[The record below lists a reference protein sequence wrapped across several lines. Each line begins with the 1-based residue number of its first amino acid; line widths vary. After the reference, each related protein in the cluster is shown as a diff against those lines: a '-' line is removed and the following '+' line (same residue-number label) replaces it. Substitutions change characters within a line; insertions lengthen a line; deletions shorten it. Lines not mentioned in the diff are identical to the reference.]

1 MTAFTPDP
9 NPSAISSSTKEVEST
24 SPDGTKAYYAVPE
37 IIRASTPILLA
48 TVGGAMIIVALLA
61 GKGDEKVYSSIATV
75 ATAAFSGA
83 AGLAQP
89 GKSKSDPPA

>member
-1 MTAFTPDP
+1 MTTFTPEP
-9 NPSAISSSTKEVEST
+9 NQPENMIKVQAM
-24 SPDGTKAYYAVPE
+24 PE
-37 IIRASTPILLA
+37 IIRAATPTVLA
-48 TVGGAMIIVALLA
+48 TLGAAMIIVALLA

-89 GKSKSDPPA
+89 GKSKSDSSQ